1 MTLRIKGLGVGVM
14 VSAMVSRA
22 YGFRLTLTEEQ
33 LTSINTLRENTQY
46 KDVEAATNLHG
57 NPMKCPLT
65 ESPFIRYLEHG
76 SGKEGYWTYRHMV
89 IQIED
94 CIDCLQCIHPELEYE
109 FELDH
114 SSGHNAE
121 RPDGLSTTTSVIN
134 LG

>member
-1 MTLRIKGLGVGVM
+1 MTLRSKGLGVGVM

-22 YGFRLTLTEEQ
+22 YGFGLTL
-33 LTSINTLRENTQY
+33 Y
-46 KDVEAATNLHG
+46 G
-57 NPMKCPLT
+57 NSMKRPLT
-65 ESPFIRYLEHG
+65 ESPFIRYLEHS

-121 RPDGLSTTTSVIN
+121 RPDGLSTTTLIFNPTAKNLDSVVPGKSVTRK
-134 LG
+134 L